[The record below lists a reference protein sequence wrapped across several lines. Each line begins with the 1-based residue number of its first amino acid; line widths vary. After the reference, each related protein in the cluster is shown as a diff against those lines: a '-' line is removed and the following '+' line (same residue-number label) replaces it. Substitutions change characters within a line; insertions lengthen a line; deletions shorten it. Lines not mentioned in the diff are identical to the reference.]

1 MVDKIL
7 VQDSHAFDILE
18 RHTNFASYWHSITH
32 AGRPVGCI
40 VSGLELTNY
49 DSSTPTIDVTSGK
62 AVLTR
67 PSGKNEQGEDIKG
80 QSIPIQADSRQNISL
95 TDNAVNEIYV
105 EIVESGLNNVKIE
118 STVGSEPTNI
128 SLKIGEVNTNIDV
141 VSTQWNLLT
150 EDGMLSYP
158 SRSVVDEIS
167 SSLTE
172 GTSVYNRGSS
182 TVFNIIDTGVK
193 SATTGTNKVLSNTT
207 KKINAGQQDVASG
220 PFTVNGNLSVD
231 GSFTSTGTILGD
243 GSITGTGTVGLT
255 DTIID
260 TVEPLS
266 PILSNN
272 TYILISGWTTDNQDG
287 SFDAYRFRIN
297 SSIEIEQSESLTFE
311 KQ

>member
-49 DSSTPTIDVTSGK
+49 NSSTPTIDVTGGK

-67 PSGKNEQGEDIKG
+67 PSGKNEQGEDIEG

-255 DTIID
+255 DTIVD

-272 TYILISGWTTDNQDG
+272 TDILISGWTTDNQDG

-297 SSIEIEQSESLTFE
+297 SSIEIEQNESLTFE

>member
-49 DSSTPTIDVTSGK
+49 NPSTPTIDVTSGK

-67 PSGKNEQGEDIKG
+67 PSGKNEQGEDIEG

-231 GSFTSTGTILGD
+231 GSFTSTGTILGN

-255 DTIID
+255 DTIVD

-297 SSIEIEQSESLTFE
+297 SSIEIEQNESLTFE

>member
-49 DSSTPTIDVTSGK
+49 NPSTPTIDVTSGK

-67 PSGKNEQGEDIKG
+67 PSGKNEQGEDIEG

-95 TDNAVNEIYV
+95 TDDAVNEIYV

-193 SATTGTNKVLSNTT
+193 STTTGTNKVISNTT

-255 DTIID
+255 DTIVD

-297 SSIEIEQSESLTFE
+297 SSIEIEQNESLTFE

>member
-49 DSSTPTIDVTSGK
+49 NSSTPTIDVTGGK

-67 PSGKNEQGEDIKG
+67 PSGKNEQGEDIEG

-105 EIVESGLNNVKIE
+105 QIVESGLNNVKIE

-128 SLKIGEVNTNIDV
+128 SLKIGEVNTNIDI

>member
-49 DSSTPTIDVTSGK
+49 NPSTPTIDVTSGK

-67 PSGKNEQGEDIKG
+67 PSGKNEQGEDIEG

-128 SLKIGEVNTNIDV
+128 SLKIGEVNTNIGV

-231 GSFTSTGTILGD
+231 GSFTSTGTILGN

-255 DTIID
+255 DTIVD

-297 SSIEIEQSESLTFE
+297 SSIEIEQNESLTFE

>member
-49 DSSTPTIDVTSGK
+49 NPSTPTIDVTSGK

-67 PSGKNEQGEDIKG
+67 PSGKNEQGEDIEG

-95 TDNAVNEIYV
+95 TDDAVNEIYV

-231 GSFTSTGTILGD
+231 GSFTSTGTILGN

-255 DTIID
+255 DTIVD

-297 SSIEIEQSESLTFE
+297 SSIEIEQNESLTFE

>member
-49 DSSTPTIDVTSGK
+49 NPSTPTIDVTSGK

-67 PSGKNEQGEDIKG
+67 PSGKNEQGEDIEG

-95 TDNAVNEIYV
+95 TDDAVNEIYV

-255 DTIID
+255 DTIVD

-297 SSIEIEQSESLTFE
+297 SSIEIEQNESLTFE

>member
-40 VSGLELTNY
+40 ISGLELTNY

-67 PSGKNEQGEDIKG
+67 PSGKNEQGEDIEG

-158 SRSVVDEIS
+158 SRSVIDEIS

-231 GSFTSTGTILGD
+231 GFFTSTGTILGD

-255 DTIID
+255 DTIVD

-297 SSIEIEQSESLTFE
+297 SSIEIEQNESLTFE

>member
-49 DSSTPTIDVTSGK
+49 NPSTPTIDVTSGK

-67 PSGKNEQGEDIKG
+67 PSGKNEQGEDIEG

-193 SATTGTNKVLSNTT
+193 SATTGTNKVISNTT

-255 DTIID
+255 DTIVD

-297 SSIEIEQSESLTFE
+297 SSIEIEQNESLTFE

>member
-67 PSGKNEQGEDIKG
+67 PSGKNEQGEDIEG

-220 PFTVNGNLSVD
+220 TFTVNGNLSVD
-231 GSFTSTGTILGD
+231 GSFTSTGTIFGN

-255 DTIID
+255 DTIVD

-297 SSIEIEQSESLTFE
+297 SSIEIEQNESLTFE

>member
-95 TDNAVNEIYV
+95 ADNAVNEIYV

-128 SLKIGEVNTNIDV
+128 SLKIGEVDTNIDV

-158 SRSVVDEIS
+158 SRSVIDEIS

-255 DTIID
+255 DTIVD

-297 SSIEIEQSESLTFE
+297 SSIEIEQNESLTFE

>member
-67 PSGKNEQGEDIKG
+67 PSGKNEQGEDIEG

-231 GSFTSTGTILGD
+231 GSFTSTGAILGD

-255 DTIID
+255 DTIVD

-297 SSIEIEQSESLTFE
+297 SSIEIEQNESLTFE